1 MIVFVWAVWA
11 ALLTTL
17 FILMVYRGTLNI
29 HQEDQLFL
37 GDVAQQSYEFEV
49 QREVGR
55 KMDRVQPFVK
65 TFTGAS
71 ALATVVLVGYY
82 VVNALGTLT
91 AR

>member
-37 GDVAQQSYEFEV
+37 GDVAQQSYEYEV
-49 QREVGR
+49 QQEVGR
-55 KMDRVQPFVK
+55 KMDKVQPFVK
-65 TFTGAS
+65 VFTGAS
-71 ALATVVLVGYY
+71 AFATVVLVGYY
-82 VVNALGTLT
+82 VVNALGTIS

>member
-1 MIVFVWAVWA
+1 MIVLMWAVWS

-49 QREVGR
+49 QQEVGR
-55 KMDRVQPFVK
+55 KMDKVQPFVK
-65 TFTGAS
+65 VFTGAS

-82 VVNALGTLT
+82 VVNALGTIT

>member
-1 MIVFVWAVWA
+1 MIVLMWAVWS

-37 GDVAQQSYEFEV
+37 GDVAQRSYEYEV
-49 QREVGR
+49 QQELGR
-55 KMDRVQPFVK
+55 KMEKVQPFVK
-65 TFTGAS
+65 AFTGAS

-82 VVNALGTLT
+82 VVNALGTIS